1 MTRKALVIG
10 ANDTVN
16 SAAEEDPNSLIA
28 GMPVLQVWKAKN
40 VIVMKRYSLSRFP
53 AYSRRVRSLTLASS
67 PKRSLAGG
75 YADVPN
81 PVFYKPNTSM
91 LFGDAKKTC
100 DALLAKIAL
109 HYNVDRE

>member
-1 MTRKALVIG
+1 VL
-10 ANDTVN
+10 
-16 SAAEEDPNSLIA
+16 SL
-28 GMPVLQVWKAKN
+28 
-40 VIVMKRYSLSRFP
+40 
-53 AYSRRVRSLTLASS
+53 LTQFVASC
-67 PKRSLAGG
+67 RSLAGG

-91 LFGDAKKTC
+91 LFGDARKTC

>member
-1 MTRKALVIG
+1 M
-10 ANDTVN
+10 
-16 SAAEEDPNSLIA
+16 
-28 GMPVLQVWKAKN
+28 
-40 VIVMKRYSLSRFP
+40 
-53 AYSRRVRSLTLASS
+53 
-67 PKRSLAGG
+67 AGG

-109 HYNVDRE
+109 HYGK